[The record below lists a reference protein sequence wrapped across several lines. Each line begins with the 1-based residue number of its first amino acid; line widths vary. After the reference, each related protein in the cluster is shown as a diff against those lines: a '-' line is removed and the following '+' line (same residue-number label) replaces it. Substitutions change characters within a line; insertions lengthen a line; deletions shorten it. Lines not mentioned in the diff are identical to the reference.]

1 VFLDS
6 GLVRCI
12 AAFSIFMTQALLARS
27 VLLAL
32 VGNCLANE
40 FLKATPKELHERV
53 SEEDIQTSLLEEVEG
68 TLGAGTAA
76 NRLRLLEAVLKP
88 MYDALPKNEHGNLG
102 HSVVRYALH
111 RLFVLRHGWNIKG
124 LGRQEDSNITS
135 PAGILKDHVPSYI
148 QAIFEKRLGD
158 KGLGLHDLAVMASTL
173 EHLINKEAVT
183 KLGHVYKVFKT
194 FPTKKVSETVA
205 NEMLDTYMMAH
216 ILGENLTNLTL
227 FEARSLND
235 DMPELFLGW
244 RDTQKFV
251 RRIRSNITQNSLGSS
266 PALDFSS
273 LAKVVKAVGE
283 EFGSFQDM
291 ECRQLKNALTRMEFA
306 GSGRVK
312 LSDFYKPSLDGHWQF
327 EESVPYL
334 RQLGALDESDPNAMS
349 VIIVNYL
356 HSQTNC
362 VASSGYYSV
371 CCKDECESL
380 MGQLEEQIAA
390 PEATPSAIVG
400 IVENIGSS
408 TVSNARNISLKM
420 LQYLDDIASL
430 HDGVVPLHGRLF
442 AQWMHHAYPRECP
455 YPHKSGTTRQ
465 QTGEEWLLESGMES
479 LATEKEMSDFAKN
492 SVSSPVEGVEGTM
505 PWSTEE
511 ELLVCREKAIAAP
524 VSLFA
529 RVRPVVLFALVGL
542 IAYGLVQNFK
552 AAAVTGKDAGNLKY
566 IV

>member
-1 VFLDS
+1 MTHTLLGCIV
-6 GLVRCI
+6 I
-12 AAFSIFMTQALLARS
+12 AAFAATGF
-27 VLLAL
+27 
-32 VGNCLANE
+32 ANE
-40 FLKATPKELHERV
+40 FLKAAPKELIERV

-68 TLGAGTAA
+68 TLGTGSAA
-76 NRLRLLEAVLKP
+76 HRLRLLEAVLKP

-124 LGRQEDSNITS
+124 LGRNSEESNITS
-135 PAGILKDHVPSYI
+135 PAGILKDHVPTYI
-148 QAIFEKRLGD
+148 QNIFEKRLGD

-173 EHLINKEAVT
+173 EHLIHKEAVT
-183 KLGHVYKVFKT
+183 RLGQVYKVFKT
-194 FPTKKVSETVA
+194 FPTKKVSVRVA

-227 FEARSLND
+227 FDARSLNA
-235 DMPELFLGW
+235 DMPQLFLGW

-251 RRIRSNITQNSLGSS
+251 RRIRGNITQGSDGVS
-266 PALDFSS
+266 PSLDFSS

-291 ECRQLKNALTRMEFA
+291 ECHALKDKLTDMEFA

-312 LSDFYKPSLDGHWQF
+312 LSDFYRPSLDGAWHF

-362 VASSGYYSV
+362 IASSGYYSV
-371 CCKDECESL
+371 CCKDECEGL
-380 MGQLEEQIAA
+380 FGKLEEKLQA
-390 PEATPSAIVG
+390 PEAKPAAIVDV
-400 IVENIGSS
+400 VENMLSS
-408 TVSNARNISLKM
+408 TVKSPRTFSPKM
-420 LQYLDDIASL
+420 LKYLDDIANL
-430 HDGVVPLHGRLF
+430 HQGSVPLHGRLF

-455 YPHKSGTTRQ
+455 YPHKAGTTRQ
-465 QTGEEWLLESGMES
+465 QTGDEWFLESGLEF
-479 LATEKEMSDFAKN
+479 LATEREMNEFTKSSAGFSIESD
-492 SVSSPVEGVEGTM
+492 EGIM
-505 PWSTEE
+505 PWSAEE
-511 ELLVCREKAIAAP
+511 ELLVCRETPTAAS

-529 RVRPVVLFALVGL
+529 RLRPAVLFILASLL
-542 IAYGLVQNFK
+542 AYGLVQNFK
-552 AAAVTGKDAGNLKY
+552 STSVTGKDKSHAKY

>member
-1 VFLDS
+1 MSQSLLTCIT
-6 GLVRCI
+6 LV
-12 AAFSIFMTQALLARS
+12 ALATH
-27 VLLAL
+27 
-32 VGNCLANE
+32 CFANE
-40 FLKATPKELHERV
+40 FLKATPKELLERV

-68 TLGAGTAA
+68 TLGAGSAA

-124 LGRQEDSNITS
+124 LGRHAEDSNITS
-135 PAGILKDHVPSYI
+135 PAGILKDHVPTYI

-183 KLGHVYKVFKT
+183 KLGQVYKVFKT

-227 FEARSLND
+227 FDARSLNG
-235 DMPELFLGW
+235 DMPQLFLGW

-251 RRIRSNITQNSLGSS
+251 RRIRSNMTLNSEGTSK
-266 PALDFSS
+266 ALDFSS

-291 ECRQLKNALTRMEFA
+291 ECRQLKDALTRIEYA
-306 GSGRVK
+306 DSGRVK
-312 LSDFYKPSLDGHWQF
+312 LSDFYRPSLDGAWQF
-327 EESVPYL
+327 QESVPYL

-362 VASSGYYSV
+362 IASTGYYSV
-371 CCKDECESL
+371 CCKDECENL
-380 MGQLEEQIAA
+380 MGQLEEKIAS
-390 PEATPSAIVG
+390 PEAKPAAIVA
-400 IVENIGSS
+400 IVENMVSS
-408 TVSNARNISLKM
+408 TVNSSRNLSPKM
-420 LQYLDDIASL
+420 LQYLDEIASL
-430 HDGVVPLHGRLF
+430 HQGAVPLHGRLF
-442 AQWMHHAYPRECP
+442 AQWMHHVFPRECP
-455 YPHKSGTTRQ
+455 YPQKSVTTRQ
-465 QTGEEWLLESGMES
+465 QTGDEWFLESGMTS
-479 LATEKEMSDFAKN
+479 LATPKEMNDFTKSSASVAAESDEAI
-492 SVSSPVEGVEGTM
+492 M

-511 ELLVCREKAIAAP
+511 ELLVCREAP
-524 VSLFA
+524 TVASVSLFT
-529 RVRPVVLFALVGL
+529 RLRPAVLFALVGL
-542 IAYGLVQNFK
+542 LAFGLVQNMK
-552 AAAVTGKDAGNLKY
+552 AMKVAGKEKCNAKY